1 VINDLKMSLMSDG
14 PISSYWA
21 ARAETEYRSVARSI
35 FGGVPGGEAY
45 GLITSCG
52 GGVDFLKLSKSD
64 PVIELVYNS
73 YRGRAR
79 V

>member
-35 FGGVPGGEAY
+35 FGGVPGGESYA
-45 GLITSCG
+45 LITSCSD
-52 GGVDFLKLSKSD
+52 VIDFMKSFESNPAIGFIFD
-64 PVIELVYNS
+64 S
-73 YRGRAR
+73 YWGRAR

>member
-21 ARAETEYRSVARSI
+21 ARAETEYRSVVRSI
-35 FGGVPGGEAY
+35 FKGVPGGESYA
-45 GLITSCG
+45 LITSCG
-52 GGVDFLKLSKSD
+52 GVVDFLKLSKSD